1 MKEKTNIK
9 KICIL
14 CNNTRYAK
22 NKLCRDCIKIKE
34 HIHKYGMVSIV
45 HFIDSYKY
53 VKPSAPPY

>member
-9 KICIL
+9 KICYM
-14 CNNTRYAK
+14 CSNNRYAK
-22 NKLCRDCIKIKE
+22 YKLCRDCIKIKDF
-34 HIHKYGMVSIV
+34 IHKYGMVSIV